1 MLEYQQLVWLSLKE
15 PFAGEKR
22 DIEVT
27 LPSSRLPS
35 PRGTGEMRARLE
47 MQKGRRRASADS
59 VSKCSTS
66 KQRRVR

>member
-15 PFAGEKR
+15 PLAGEKR

-27 LPSSRLPS
+27 LPSSRAPS

-47 MQKGRRRASADS
+47 MQKGRRRASANS
-59 VSKCSTS
+59 VSKWSKS